1 MDVEIIE
8 SRVSDNYFYGLHAD
22 GEAALIDP
30 VDGSGA
36 VDWVRE
42 QGAELRYLINT
53 HFHQDHTGG
62 NPTVLGSFPGVELVA
77 GETDADKVEAQLDDR
92 TVDRE
97 VGAGDVLTLGGER
110 LEVLDTPGHTQGHVS
125 LVHGEHLFSGD
136 TIFVGGAGNCS
147 FGGDSGVLFR
157 TFRDVLADLDD
168 AVTFYPGHDYAMRD
182 IEFILSIEPDNT
194 AAEAMLQEARDF
206 AGDLFVTTLG
216 QEREYN
222 PFFRYDDEELRD
234 RLATNHDSVYETCRE
249 RSDSDEE
256 AVFRTVRALRN
267 EW

>member
-8 SRVSDNYFYGLHAD
+8 SRVSDNYFYALESD

-42 QGAELRYLINT
+42 NGVELRYLINT

-77 GETDADKVEAQLDDR
+77 GGTDAEQIETQLDDR
-92 TVDRE
+92 RIDRTVD
-97 VGAGDVLTLGGER
+97 AGDVLTLGGER
-110 LEVLDTPGHTQGHVS
+110 LEVLDTPGHTPGHVS
-125 LVHGEHLFSGD
+125 FQHGEHLFSGD

-147 FGGDSGVLFR
+147 FGGDPGELFR

-168 AVTFYPGHDYAMRD
+168 DVTFYPGHDYAIRD
-182 IEFILSIEPDNT
+182 IEFILSIEPDNN
-194 AAEAMLQEARDF
+194 AAEAVLEDAKDQT
-206 AGDLFVTTLG
+206 GDLFLTTLG

-222 PFFRYDDEELRD
+222 PFFRYDDEGLRE
-234 RLATNHDSVYETCRE
+234 RLATNHESVYETCRS
-249 RSDSDEE
+249 RSSSDGE